1 MATTH
6 PIGVADMAKRFSDV
20 VRDDPAA
27 KQVCFRQFGSVS
39 EIWLIIDAPDLDIER
54 NLLSAGLNLFEA
66 FPDQLIDFQL
76 VNLALSAAEI
86 NSRIPQDADAIVLH

>member
-39 EIWLIIDAPDLDIER
+39 EIWLIIDAPDLGHVRSIVHVSGHR
-54 NLLSAGLNLFEA
+54 PRSTRHYSAGVRA
-66 FPDQLIDFQL
+66 RTKTGI
-76 VNLALSAAEI
+76 
-86 NSRIPQDADAIVLH
+86 SRVVFAW